1 MEIAKAM
8 LIQIQ
13 WEGPF
18 KYKELASLNNNE
30 TDYGIYQ
37 IYGDHFV
44 YGDNVLLYIGQAS
57 QQTFGTRIMQHTYW
71 LEDDYTFYVGRIS
84 GSNTPP
90 DDIWHDEISLSESLL
105 INIHTPAYNSVHIN
119 GINNTKLEHIHILN
133 LGIYKKLLPE
143 LSGIRWI
150 SKQHEVWPDVYRWGK

>member
-1 MEIAKAM
+1 MEIAKMM
-8 LIQIQ
+8 LIQ

-18 KYKELASLNNNE
+18 NYDELASINNNE

-57 QQTFGTRIMQHTYW
+57 QQTFGTRIMQHSYW
-71 LEDDYTFYVGRIS
+71 LEDDYTFYVGRLS
-84 GSNTPP
+84 GLNTPP
-90 DDIWHDEISLSESLL
+90 DAIWHDEISSAESLL
-105 INIHTPAYNSVHIN
+105 INIHTPAFNSTNIN
-119 GINNTKLEHIHILN
+119 GVNNVNLENIHILN
-133 LGIYKKLLPE
+133 LGNYKKLLPE

-150 SKQHEVWPDVYRWGK
+150 SKQHEVLPDIYRWEK